1 MLFGLTN
8 APRTFMR
15 LKNHVLRDCIG
26 HFLVVYFDDILI
38 YSKNLDEHL
47 GHLRQV
53 LIILRK
59 HHLFANLV
67 KCTFCQENVVSIGF
81 MVGKDGVHVDPGK
94 IKAIQEWPTPTIV
107 GEVCNFHGLAGF
119 YRRFVQDFCTKTTP
133 LNDLVK
139 KDVVFS

>member
-1 MLFGLTN
+1 M
-8 APRTFMR
+8 
-15 LKNHVLRDCIG
+15 NHVLKDCIG

-59 HHLFANLV
+59 HHLLANLE
-67 KCTFCQENVVSIGF
+67 KCIFCQENVVSLGF
-81 MVGKDGVHVDPGK
+81 MVGVHVDPEK
-94 IKAIQEWPTPTIV
+94 IKAIQELPTPTIV
-107 GEVCNFHGLAGF
+107 GEVWSFHGLAGF
-119 YRRFVQDFCTKTTP
+119 YRRFVQDFSTIVAP

-139 KDVVFS
+139 KDVVLLGVKNKKKLLKH